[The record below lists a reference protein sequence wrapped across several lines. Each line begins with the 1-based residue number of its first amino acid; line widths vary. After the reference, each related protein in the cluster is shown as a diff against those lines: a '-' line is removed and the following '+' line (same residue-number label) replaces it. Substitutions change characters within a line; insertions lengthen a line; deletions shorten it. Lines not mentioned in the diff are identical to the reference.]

1 MSRATGDRWERLAE
15 RHLDA
20 QGLSLVCRNYHC
32 RWGELDL
39 VMLDGRHLVIVEVR
53 ARQASSRVTPEASIG
68 PAKQARLVAAA
79 RHLLGR
85 RPALADLPV
94 RFDVVGITLRD
105 GDYTVRWLKD
115 AFRS

>member
-1 MSRATGDRWERLAE
+1 VSRAAGDRWERLAE

-20 QGLSLVCRNYHC
+20 RGLRLVCRNYRC

-39 VMLDGRHLVIVEVR
+39 VMLDGRQLVVVEVR
-53 ARQASSRVTPEASIG
+53 ARQASSRVAPEATVG
-68 PAKQARLVAAA
+68 PAKQARLVAAV
-79 RHLLGR
+79 RHLLGG
-85 RPALADLPV
+85 RPALADHPV